1 MPLKCV
7 CVSCVSLLTLV
18 CVVTMPTGCG
28 LMEIVTEPDM
38 RCGIEAA
45 SFVRELQ
52 LVLQTIRSCDG
63 NMQDGSLRVDANVS
77 ISPVGSTT
85 LGTRAE
91 VKNVNGLRFL
101 SRAVGELCSCLSAQ
115 V

>member
-1 MPLKCV
+1 MCV
-7 CVSCVSLLTLV
+7 CVLYFIHQTGIH
-18 CVVTMPTGCG
+18 VVAMPTGCG

-38 RCGIEAA
+38 RCGVEAA

-52 LVLQTIRSCDG
+52 LLLQTIRSCDG

-77 ISPVGSTT
+77 VSPEGSAG

-101 SRAVGELCSCLSAQ
+101 GRAIGELRS
-115 V
+115 